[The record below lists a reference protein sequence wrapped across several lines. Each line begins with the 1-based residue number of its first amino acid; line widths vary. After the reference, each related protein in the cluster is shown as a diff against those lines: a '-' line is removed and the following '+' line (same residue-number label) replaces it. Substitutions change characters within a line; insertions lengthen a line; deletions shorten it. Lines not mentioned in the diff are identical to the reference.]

1 MKENFTKKSMIFLPY
16 LYMQMFWGKKVKQ
29 GRNMS
34 EMSIESFV
42 QAKESTIDDWA
53 FGSLV
58 KCKLK
63 FLRTSIDLLAYITP
77 VVCQQISFFLQTI
90 IKLYWMLQPCS
101 LTFIVS
107 NVKMDYELNYELMTA
122 CNLIIGE
129 IKWNL
134 NFHFFESFENF
145 NQSLLSI
152 YRIIYFMV
160 LTNIQYYIEFSW

>member
-29 GRNMS
+29 GRKMS

-63 FLRTSIDLLAYITP
+63 IFKNINWLASIYNPGGVSANFFFSSNHYKVILDASTMFIDFHCVKCKNGLWIELWIDDGMQFDYWGNKMKFEF
-77 VVCQQISFFLQTI
+77 SFFWI
-90 IKLYWMLQPCS
+90 FWK
-101 LTFIVS
+101 F
-107 NVKMDYELNYELMTA
+107 
-122 CNLIIGE
+122 
-129 IKWNL
+129 
-134 NFHFFESFENF
+134 
-145 NQSLLSI
+145 
-152 YRIIYFMV
+152 
-160 LTNIQYYIEFSW
+160 

>member
-1 MKENFTKKSMIFLPY
+1 MKKKFTKKSMISLPY

-29 GRNMS
+29 GRKMS

-63 FLRTSIDLLAYITP
+63 IFKNINWLASIYNPGGVSANFF
-77 VVCQQISFFLQTI
+77 FFLQTI

-134 NFHFFESFENF
+134 NLHFLNP
-145 NQSLLSI
+145 
-152 YRIIYFMV
+152 
-160 LTNIQYYIEFSW
+160 